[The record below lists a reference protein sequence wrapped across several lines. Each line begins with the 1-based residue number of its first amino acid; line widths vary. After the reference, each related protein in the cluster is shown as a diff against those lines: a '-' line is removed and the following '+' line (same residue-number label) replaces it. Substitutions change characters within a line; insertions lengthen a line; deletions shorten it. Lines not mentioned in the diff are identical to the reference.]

1 MPFSGLEWLCY
12 VKYKVLRQIEK
23 LVRIKAGGA
32 DCSGP
37 LLSYLLL
44 SVIKLFSDLKFLFD
58 NRPDKVGVVNIF
70 TGQENRFLWVR
81 SLVSKAQHT
90 WLQQG
95 QRCPQR
101 RVTAKQ
107 GWALRVLSQRWGDL
121 PEDLKITQDSNHR
134 TKTCAWAQQSLCS
147 SLGTHMGH
155 WFHKASGTRTEFA
168 DSFLSKLLSM
178 LKKKNSK
185 KRTSCQAL
193 SISDTKIDG
202 NIRTTSRDEPH
213 LLFKEINENWCH
225 DKKKKRTETSLERF
239 WNRHRS
245 LFTFPCFVM
254 QYNKKILQT
263 INM

>member
-23 LVRIKAGGA
+23 LVRIKARGA
-32 DCSGP
+32 DCSGL

-58 NRPDKVGVVNIF
+58 NRPDKVRVTNIF
-70 TGQENRFLWVR
+70 TGQENPFLWVR

-95 QRCPQR
+95 QRGPQR

-107 GWALRVLSQRWGDL
+107 GWTLRVLSQRWGDL
-121 PEDLKITQDSNHR
+121 REDLKITQDSNHR
-134 TKTCAWAQQSLCS
+134 TKTCAWAQQSLCF
-147 SLGTHMGH
+147 SLGTHMGQ
-155 WFHKASGTRTEFA
+155 WFHKASGTRAEFV
-168 DSFLSKLLSM
+168 DSFLSELHI
-178 LKKKNSK
+178 SK
-185 KRTSCQAL
+185 QRTSCQAL

-225 DKKKKRTETSLERF
+225 DSKKKGQRLPWKDSGTGTDPFLHF
-239 WNRHRS
+239 HV
-245 LFTFPCFVM
+245 L
-254 QYNKKILQT
+254 
-263 INM
+263 